1 MTGKEFYFDRC
12 KNSPCGEDKRIYK
25 VHVDISRPT
34 TFIPHHI
41 KKQIYVLHRAF
52 QCGEFVE
59 NLAK

>member
-1 MTGKEFYFDRC
+1 MIGKEFYFDRC

-41 KKQIYVLHRAF
+41 KILHRAF